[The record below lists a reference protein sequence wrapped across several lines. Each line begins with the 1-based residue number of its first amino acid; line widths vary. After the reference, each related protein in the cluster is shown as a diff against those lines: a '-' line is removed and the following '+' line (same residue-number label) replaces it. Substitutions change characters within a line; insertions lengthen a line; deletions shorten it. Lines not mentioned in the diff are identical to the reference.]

1 MMQVST
7 TGFAQI
13 VKIIKGLADE
23 LCSGRLVF
31 SLEGG
36 YNHAAL
42 ASSVKATF
50 DMLLGNTNI
59 EDPLGQ
65 SPHQFEVG
73 SIAPLI
79 KSIKEIHTLA

>member
-1 MMQVST
+1 M
-7 TGFAQI
+7 

-36 YNHAAL
+36 YNTTAL
-42 ASSVKATF
+42 ASSVKATLEV
-50 DMLLGNTNI
+50 LLGNTNI

-65 SPHQFEVG
+65 SPHPFKVV

-79 KSIKEIHTLA
+79 KSIKQIHTLA